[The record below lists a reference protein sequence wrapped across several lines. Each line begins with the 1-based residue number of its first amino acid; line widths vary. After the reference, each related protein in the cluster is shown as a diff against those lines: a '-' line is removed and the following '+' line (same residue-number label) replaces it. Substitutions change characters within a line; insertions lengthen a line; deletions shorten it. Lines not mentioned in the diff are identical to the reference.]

1 MNWTE
6 LNILKLDEAM
16 IEYGFE
22 PIRHFEYE
30 DSVGCVVRLI
40 PNYEMPGTGGI
51 WCLAIEVTT
60 SVNAFAFIGAA
71 SQQLTPEQAV
81 DLTTCAREL
90 PVLRRGTDQTTI
102 FIFRHFV
109 LEEI

>member
-1 MNWTE
+1 MKFTE

-30 DSVGCVVRLI
+30 DSVGCTIRLI
-40 PNYEMPGTGGI
+40 PNYPLPGTGGV
-51 WCLAIEVTT
+51 WCLGIEVTST
-60 SVNAFAFIGAA
+60 VNAFAFIGAA
-71 SQQLTPEQAV
+71 SQQLTPEDAV
-81 DLTTCAREL
+81 DLTSCAIQQQIA
-90 PVLRRGTDQTTI
+90 RRGTDETAI
-102 FIFRHFV
+102 FYFRHFV